1 MNGLSAETVRFLAE
15 LRDNNDRDWFARH
28 KNRYE
33 QVLKHPGEAFAATMA
48 EELSAWRGASHD
60 YRIFRIHRDVRFSKV
75 KTPFN
80 THLHISFSAGG
91 GCKNGAPIWMF
102 GLDPDG
108 VTLGAGIFAFSN
120 AQLDRWRT
128 LCAGP
133 AGARLASTL
142 AALAQDDIRL
152 SDPELKRVP
161 APYLADHPCGTDLRR
176 KGLTAW
182 IDTPDPS
189 LAFGMEGPAKCVR
202 RLAKLHDLFE
212 ILADLG
218 NG

>member
-1 MNGLSAETVRFLAE
+1 MSRLSAETVRFLAE
-15 LRDNNDRDWFARH
+15 LRDNNNRDWFARH
-28 KNRYE
+28 RDRYE
-33 QVLKHPGEAFAATMA
+33 QVLKHPSETFAATMA
-48 EELSAWRGASHD
+48 EELSAWRGVTHD
-60 YRIFRIHRDVRFSKV
+60 YRIFRIHRDVRFSKD

-91 GCKNGAPIWMF
+91 GCKDGAPAWMF

-108 VTLGAGIFAFSN
+108 VTLGVGIFAFSH

-142 AALAQDDIRL
+142 AALAQDGIRL

-161 APYLADHPCGTDLRR
+161 APYPADHPRGADLRR

-182 IDTPDPS
+182 IDSPDPS
-189 LAFGMEGPAKCVR
+189 LAFGIEGPANCVR
-202 RLAKLHDLFE
+202 RLAKLHDLFG
-212 ILADLG
+212 ILVDLS